1 MQCSCTNIYQAARNT
16 ADLTQL
22 SAAESLLVSPRSLS
36 DYETGKTPVPDD
48 VACRMIEIYG
58 VPWLA
63 YEHLRQSTKV
73 GQRFLPEILHTD
85 LAKSVLKLQKEVGD
99 LKPIN
104 ADMIEIACDGTIEE
118 HEMRKWDHIKK
129 ELRDIAGA
137 ALSLVFAK

>member
-1 MQCSCTNIYQAARNT
+1 MQHLCANIYQSARNT
-16 ADLTQL
+16 TDLTQI

-36 DYETGKTPVPDD
+36 DYENGKTPVPDD
-48 VACRMIEIYG
+48 VVCRMIEVYG
-58 VPWLA
+58 VQWLA
-63 YEHLRQSTKV
+63 YEHLRCSTLV
-73 GQRFLPEILHTD
+73 GQKYLPEITHTD

-118 HEMRKWDHIKK
+118 HEIRKWDLIKK
-129 ELRDIAGA
+129 ELKDIAGA